1 MFQGNWNYRYIM
13 KEKVSLD
20 SDISKNKKVKN
31 ELILKVSQNLP
42 IYDNNE
48 NLIVKDFS
56 PLTSL

>member
-1 MFQGNWNYRYIM
+1 MLQGNWNYRYIM

-42 IYDNNE
+42 IYDNNKI
-48 NLIVKDFS
+48 L
-56 PLTSL
+56 L

>member
-42 IYDNNE
+42 IYDNNKI
-48 NLIVKDFS
+48 L
-56 PLTSL
+56 L